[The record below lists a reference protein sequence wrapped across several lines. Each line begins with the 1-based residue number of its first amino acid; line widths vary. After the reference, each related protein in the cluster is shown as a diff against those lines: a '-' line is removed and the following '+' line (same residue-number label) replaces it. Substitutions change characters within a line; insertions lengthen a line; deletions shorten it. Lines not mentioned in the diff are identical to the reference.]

1 MHVIDLN
8 CDAGESFGQF
18 KLGSDEEL
26 FQYVSSANIACGYHA
41 GDHNVIAKTVKLA
54 KNHNVAIGAH
64 PGFQDLIGFGRREMQ
79 LTVDEIYNLV
89 IYQLGALKTIAE
101 VHGEKLHH
109 VKPHG
114 ALYNVAAKNRDVA
127 FAIAKAVK
135 AVDDNLI
142 LYGLAGSELCQV
154 GQEIGLKVA
163 HEVFADRTYQADG
176 SLTPRTQ
183 KNSLIQDP
191 HDAVKQILEIVKFG
205 KVTAITGEEINI
217 RADTIC
223 IHGDG
228 EYAAKFAMTIRR
240 ELEKENIVIRKIGD
254 S

>member
-1 MHVIDLN
+1 MYVVDLN

-18 KLGSDEEL
+18 TLGSDEEL
-26 FQYVSSANIACGYHA
+26 FKYVTSANIACGYHA

-54 KNHNVAIGAH
+54 KNNNVAIGAH
-64 PGFQDLIGFGRREMQ
+64 PGFQDLVGFGRREM
-79 LTVDEIYNLV
+79 LLPVDEIYNLI

-114 ALYNVAAKNRDVA
+114 ALYNIAAKHRDIA
-127 FAIAKAVK
+127 LAIAKAVK

-142 LYGLAGSELCQV
+142 LYGLAGSELCQA
-154 GQEIGLKVA
+154 GQDVGLKVA

-176 SLTPRTQ
+176 SLTPRNQ
-183 KNSLIQDP
+183 ANALIRDP
-191 HDAVKQILEIVKFG
+191 NEATKQILQIVKYG
-205 KVTAITGEEINI
+205 KVRAVTGEEI
-217 RADTIC
+217 RMQADTIC

-228 EYAAKFAMTIRR
+228 EHATTFAMTIKR

>member
-1 MHVIDLN
+1 MHAIDLN
-8 CDAGESFGQF
+8 CDAGESFGQY
-18 KLGSDEEL
+18 KLGNDEEL
-26 FQYVSSANIACGYHA
+26 FKYVSSANIACGYHA

-54 KNHNVAIGAH
+54 KNYNVAIGAH

-79 LTVDEIYNLV
+79 LAVDEIYNLV

-101 VHGEKLHH
+101 AYGEKLHH

-114 ALYNVAAKNRDVA
+114 ALYNIAAKNRDVA

-135 AVDDNLI
+135 AVDENLI
-142 LYGLAGSELCQV
+142 LYGLAGSELCRA

-176 SLTPRTQ
+176 SLTPRTHEHA
-183 KNSLIQDP
+183 LIRDP
-191 HDAVKQILEIVKFG
+191 HEAAKQILQIVKFG
-205 KVTAITGEEINI
+205 KVTAVTGEEINI
-217 RADTIC
+217 HADTIC

-228 EYAAKFAMTIRR
+228 EHAAQFAWTIRT
-240 ELEKENIVIRKIGD
+240 ELEKENILIRKIGD
-254 S
+254 F